1 MPRLRSGCQA
11 EARGM
16 LARCLARTF
25 PWHPE
30 PVCPSWH
37 GRVHVPHYPRLFSVY
52 FHVSSF
58 LRLFPV
64 YFVFLLLRI
73 SWLSRMSFIYSAYSR
88 SILFLILSF
97 SSFFF
102 FCLPLLFFIPLSLP
116 LHISPCCGFWFT
128 THRRKWCFVDFAY
141 VFRRFLSEI
150 WGYRG

>member
-73 SWLSRMSFIYSAYSR
+73 SWLYRMSFIYSAYSR

-102 FCLPLLFFIPLSLP
+102 FWSPLALLYSSLP
-116 LHISPCCGFWFT
+116 PSSYLTMLWILIYYAQKKMVFCGF
-128 THRRKWCFVDFAY
+128 CI
-141 VFRRFLSEI
+141 RF
-150 WGYRG
+150 